1 MNVRS
6 SIQRAA
12 PVLAQYGSID
22 QGILLAFREAA
33 AMAPQILAE
42 LGSDAFTLV
51 ASPPLIE
58 WPDSPPEQQQRPWW
72 KFWG

>member
-22 QGILLAFREAA
+22 QRILLAFLNAGASPEY
-33 AMAPQILAE
+33 
-42 LGSDAFTLV
+42 LV
-51 ASPPLIE
+51 ASLPLIE

-72 KFWG
+72 KFWD